1 MWKIVGRNALQ
12 FHFLGRS
19 QFKALLVTFL
29 VIVTD
34 SPVSVQQLRTSS
46 AETAH
51 PSCDIDGHSSSSH
64 MRVVNHN
71 WSATKQRLHPQ
82 SVAEIS
88 RHSVL
93 SVDRIRQ
100 RETSISFC
108 GHRSVPVP
116 CENGSADTT
125 VFRGRS
131 KRGCR
136 IVGSHT
142 RWELTTWAD
151 FQLCLHRRPQW
162 RQLFGSVSRPL
173 LLWLACAVYVTSFNL
188 SISYVHIYISCYLT
202 SFVWEFLRACLK

>member
-1 MWKIVGRNALQ
+1 MGRNAFQ

-64 MRVVNHN
+64 MHVVNHN

-100 RETSISFC
+100 RETSS
-108 GHRSVPVP
+108 
-116 CENGSADTT
+116 GSRHKDTGQCKSPFPSIGTKVSLFRAKT
-125 VFRGRS
+125 V
-131 KRGCR
+131 
-136 IVGSHT
+136 
-142 RWELTTWAD
+142 
-151 FQLCLHRRPQW
+151 Q
-162 RQLFGSVSRPL
+162 
-173 LLWLACAVYVTSFNL
+173 
-188 SISYVHIYISCYLT
+188 
-202 SFVWEFLRACLK
+202 